1 MQVWFPLYTSSGPC
15 EICRVWSGQALL
27 VGSKGRQAEQE
38 QEQNEKQEAKSG
50 RRVSWGRVRSG

>member
-1 MQVWFPLYTSSGPC
+1 MWFPLYTSSGPC
-15 EICRVWSGQALL
+15 EICRVWSEQALL

-50 RRVSWGRVRSG
+50 KRFRWGRVR